1 MVRYIC
7 VKITNLNR
15 VRYFVFL
22 VFMSPHVDGRTGKEG
37 TKKRKWRSE
46 ESRLENEINQ
56 CHRTQDVDRGM
67 ALMHELIALDH
78 SPSQQTFTVLLN
90 LVCMHGP
97 ERWPDVRVILDCMET
112 HQVALGEAG
121 ITALIRLHMASG
133 DAPAALEMLQE
144 LEALSEQ
151 PVKRRA
157 VLPVLEGVCKLGDGA
172 VAMQLV
178 DMLKRNDVPF
188 QEEEFLAL
196 LTLCEHRA
204 QEQRIGMVL
213 SEIREVVYR
222 VSPRL
227 RTKLEAWFTARS
239 WNVHTA
245 HISESGVCSQCSGQ
259 LQSVHAEPESI
270 KRIKTM
276 MDRVVLEDLDGKS
289 RAHELQHNS
298 NIFRNGTPQGLRG
311 ANELNK
317 FKTWLRAHGP
327 FDLIIDGANLGFH
340 SLPRLRETRPAKKV
354 GINYLMM
361 DSVLF
366 VGANPFIC
374 THLHT
379 HARA

>member
-1 MVRYIC
+1 
-7 VKITNLNR
+7 
-15 VRYFVFL
+15 
-22 VFMSPHVDGRTGKEG
+22 MSPHVDGRTGKEG

-204 QEQRIGMVL
+204 QEQRIGWCSARFGKLCIV
-213 SEIREVVYR
+213 SAR
-222 VSPRL
+222 VSAQSSR
-227 RTKLEAWFTARS
+227 
-239 WNVHTA
+239 H
-245 HISESGVCSQCSGQ
+245 GSQ
-259 LQSVHAEPESI
+259 
-270 KRIKTM
+270 
-276 MDRVVLEDLDGKS
+276 
-289 RAHELQHNS
+289 
-298 NIFRNGTPQGLRG
+298 RG
-311 ANELNK
+311 AGMCTQRTFLSPGFAVSAAGNCSRYTQSQSRLNGS
-317 FKTWLRAHGP
+317 R
-327 FDLIIDGANLGFH
+327 
-340 SLPRLRETRPAKKV
+340 R
-354 GINYLMM
+354 
-361 DSVLF
+361 
-366 VGANPFIC
+366 
-374 THLHT
+374 
-379 HARA
+379 